1 MQTLPFSQ
9 NNYLSASQLAQLT
22 NTSHPLFN
30 PMPSSNL
37 NKRSSEQF
45 EASCEEELQKK
56 LKTAYSAI
64 NIPVASN
71 IRAPMNPQQMMETYR
86 AEMERM
92 QHIQNFRFL
101 LNMNQEF
108 QKNFMNPLANKPAV
122 KEEYVKQEETTK
134 SPTLMASKWVSDYKS
149 ETCMTSQDNLSETSE
164 VKAEPIQ
171 VKEPTLVEYTKAFPE
186 WDIATIFSFLQS
198 GKSKESFEKEK
209 EFRAERKKRRAA
221 KRKQLKAKEASQ
233 VKVL

>member
-1 MQTLPFSQ
+1 MQTLNFP
-9 NNYLSASQLAQLT
+9 NLSPSQLAQLT
-22 NTSHPLFN
+22 TPPLPMFHHPI
-30 PMPSSNL
+30 PSNL
-37 NKRSSEQF
+37 NKRSSDQF
-45 EASCEEELQKK
+45 EATCQEELQKK

-64 NIPVASN
+64 NIPMVSN
-71 IRAPMNPQQMMETYR
+71 MRPNPQQIL
-86 AEMERM
+86 AEMERY

-108 QKNFMNPLANKPAV
+108 QKNFMNAPKAAMN
-122 KEEYVKQEETTK
+122 EEFTQVKQEETAGK
-134 SPTLMASKWVSDYKS
+134 SHSLMVSKWASDQKS
-149 ETCMTSQDNLSETSE
+149 ETCLTTHDTLSETSE
-164 VKAEPIQ
+164 CKIEASVPVREP
-171 VKEPTLVEYTKAFPE
+171 VLVEYTKTFPE

-221 KRKQLKAKEASQ
+221 KRKQQKLKDASIK